1 MRPHTQLSFELCMW
15 AEGASA
21 VPPWILWC
29 SCLLTFWGLE
39 WLSLSG
45 MRSGTLLVSMV
56 VPRYIYWRSYCV
68 FQHLARSLSGA
79 RQQPYW
85 AYSWA
90 KLFMI
95 WLLPP
100 VQSHP
105 TLLQPM
111 PLGKSFQPAPKPY
124 VFPPWWILNSPGL
137 GVNPLQSLPPIFP
150 LPVALFSGMTSWTS
164 IRTLILFFRKYLFTL
179 LSLQIASPLRA
190 LWMA

>member
-15 AEGASA
+15 VEGASV

-45 MRSGTLLVSMV
+45 MRSGTLSFYGSPQIYLLKVLLCVSAPCQV
-56 VPRYIYWRSYCV
+56 SLWSQANSLTEHAPEPSSSWSEFC
-68 FQHLARSLSGA
+68 HLSSHT
-79 RQQPYW
+79 
-85 AYSWA
+85 
-90 KLFMI
+90 
-95 WLLPP
+95 PP
-100 VQSHP
+100 CSSP
-105 TLLQPM
+105 W

-150 LPVALFSGMTSWTS
+150 LLVALFSGMTSRTS
-164 IRTLILFFRKYLFTL
+164 IRTFILFFCKYLFTR